1 MVKRLFP
8 LAAVTAAL
16 TFPLSLLHSPAH
28 ADPGGP
34 TADDFDLQ
42 AHRGGMGLVV
52 ESTLPAF
59 ENALRLGV
67 STLELDIQIT
77 RDGEA
82 VVTHDRQIGDHNC
95 QDTGPAFPG
104 DPQYP
109 YVDSYIKDLDLEQV
123 RTLDCGSLQHPDFP
137 DQQVAPGERMALL
150 SEVFE
155 LVHRYGAHDVALNI
169 ETKVEAGAPEETAPR
184 EEFVDVLLEEI
195 DSARILPQVT
205 VQSFDWGALM
215 LMREREPRLPII
227 ALDNHEFLEVGEP
240 GASPWLGG
248 IDIDDFG
255 GDPVLAVDSFGADA
269 FSPVHGFP
277 QDGEV
282 GDPGY
287 EPYVSADMVDGAH
300 DLGIDVIPWTVN
312 DPDTMQSLIDAGVDG
327 LITDRPDRLREV
339 MADNGFR
346 LPEQRS
352 RGRG

>member
-1 MVKRLFP
+1 MVKRLSP
-8 LAAVTAAL
+8 LAFRVAALTAAL
-16 TFPLSLLHSPAH
+16 AFPLPLLHAPAH
-28 ADPGGP
+28 ADA
-34 TADDFDLQ
+34 ADDFDLQ

-95 QDTGPAFPG
+95 RDTGPAFPG

-109 YVDSYIKDLDLEQV
+109 YVGSYITDLDLEQV

-137 DQQVAPGERMALL
+137 EQQVAPGAQMALL
-150 SEVFE
+150 SEVFD
-155 LVHRYGAHDVALNI
+155 LVHRHGAHDVALNI
-169 ETKVEAGAPEETAPR
+169 ETKVEAAAPEETAPR
-184 EEFVDVLLEEI
+184 KQFADVLLDEI
-195 DSARILPQVT
+195 DRAQILPQVT

-215 LMREREPRLPII
+215 LVREREPRLPIV
-227 ALDNHEFLEVGEP
+227 ALDNHEFLEIGEP

-248 IDIDDFG
+248 IDIDDFD
-255 GDPVLAVDSFGADA
+255 GDPLLAIDSFGADA

-282 GDPGY
+282 GEPGY
-287 EPYVSADMVDGAH
+287 EPYVTEEMVDQAH
-300 DLGIDVIPWTVN
+300 GLDIGVVPWTVN
-312 DPDTMQSLIDAGVDG
+312 DPATMQSLIDAGADG
-327 LITDRPDRLREV
+327 MITDYPDRLREV

-346 LPEQRS
+346 LPERYP
-352 RGRG
+352 